1 MKVPHWGIFFAF
13 DVCLSYNIVLMKKR
27 SLSYYL
33 GTFFIIASLIGFV
46 FIFYPV
52 LSAYIFPRQL
62 TAQEKSQ
69 SFILTIPTIK
79 AEGVVL
85 INVDPF
91 NKDEYMDALKRGI
104 AHAKNTSLPGE
115 RGTVFLFA
123 HSSGMPWEITRYNS
137 VFLRLNEL
145 QLNNEIKIMYEGKEY
160 TYVVKNKKEVFP
172 TEVNYLL
179 KESKHHLILQTCTP
193 IGTDWKRLLIF
204 ADIK

>member
-1 MKVPHWGIFFAF
+1 
-13 DVCLSYNIVLMKKR
+13 MKKR
-27 SLSYYL
+27 SISYYL
-33 GTFFIIASLIGFV
+33 GTILIIASLFGFV
-46 FIFYPV
+46 LIFYPV
-52 LSAYIFPRQL
+52 LSAYFFPRQL

-69 SFILTIPTIK
+69 SFTLVIPTIK
-79 AEGVVL
+79 AEGIVL
-85 INVDPF
+85 KNVDPF
-91 NKDEYMDALKRGI
+91 NRDEYMGALKRGI

-115 RGTVFLFA
+115 NGTIFLFA

-145 QLNNEIKIMYEGKEY
+145 KLNDHIKIMYEGKEY
-160 TYVVKNKKEVFP
+160 SYLVKNKKEVFP

-204 ADIK
+204 ADMK